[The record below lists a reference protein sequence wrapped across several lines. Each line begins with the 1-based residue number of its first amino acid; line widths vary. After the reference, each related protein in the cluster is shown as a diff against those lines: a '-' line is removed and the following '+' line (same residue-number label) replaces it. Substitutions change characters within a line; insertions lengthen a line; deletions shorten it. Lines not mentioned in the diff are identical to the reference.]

1 MIQIEQLRELI
12 EKDSI
17 YVTRHMFDR
26 LDERK
31 ISYNDVINSIMCG
44 EIIEQ
49 YPSDYPYP
57 SCLVLGAVNGSGY
70 LHTVCGTDGEYL
82 WIITAYYPDNDK
94 WESDLKT
101 RKEKKL

>member
-1 MIQIEQLRELI
+1 MIKIEQLRKLI
-12 EKDSI
+12 EEDNI
-17 YVTRHMFDR
+17 YLTRHMFDR
-26 LDERK
+26 LGERG
-31 ISYNDVINSIMCG
+31 IDYDDVINSILRG

-57 SCLVLGAVNGSGY
+57 SCLVLGAANDSEY
-70 LHTVCGTDGEYL
+70 LHTVVGTDGEYL

-101 RKEKKL
+101 RKEKRV